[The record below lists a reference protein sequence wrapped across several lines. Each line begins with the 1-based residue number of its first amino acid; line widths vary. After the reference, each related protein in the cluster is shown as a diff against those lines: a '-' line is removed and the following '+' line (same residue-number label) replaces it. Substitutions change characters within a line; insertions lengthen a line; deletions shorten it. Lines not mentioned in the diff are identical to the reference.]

1 MVPDTPRLPD
11 DRLAAD
17 NAGQLH
23 IFTLVHHPAAAVK
36 AHTLFI
42 AVKLPVAA
50 RLELFATVQAPP
62 GAIKHRC
69 PAAIVIYHL

>member
-17 NAGQLH
+17 NAGQLYV
-23 IFTLVHHPAAAVK
+23 FALVHHPAAAIET
-36 AHTLFI
+36 HTLFI

-50 RLELFATVQAPP
+50 RLKLFAAVQAPP
-62 GAIKHRC
+62 GAIEHRS
-69 PAAIVIYHL
+69 PAAVVIYHL